1 MDLKKCLVMEVLI
14 LVGIKSYRGLQVT
27 DRHYRVCV
35 CVCVCVCVK
44 QTALAVE
51 GMINLERGKL
61 RDRVTRL

>member
-27 DRHYRVCV
+27 ERHYRVCL
-35 CVCVCVCVK
+35 CVCVK